1 MTSDNKKLDAAQNI
15 LEHLGKKLDANI
27 SVRLWD
33 GRMIPLGSDVQ
44 PGYFL
49 SINNPDSFTSIL
61 RKPTMETILL
71 NYASRDIDFH
81 GGDIYEFAEVAREK
95 HSKIKFKSLDK
106 ALLVKNILPL
116 LFSSS
121 KTPSVENIYD
131 EDETGRKVARKNKD
145 FIKFHYDVS
154 NEFYSLFLDKEML
167 YSCGY
172 FTDWNNS
179 LDQAQFDKLD
189 MICKKLQLKKGDR
202 FLDIGCG
209 WGALICHAAKYYGAQ
224 AHGVTLSENQFQYA
238 QEKIKKL
245 GLSDLVKVELKD
257 YAELEGEYDKISSI
271 GMYEHVGIAN
281 YPFYFNKVKSLL
293 RDRGIFLNH
302 GIVRRAKSSAKKFKK
317 IKPTRRMILKY
328 IFPGSEL
335 DHIGHSTQA
344 LELSGF
350 EVHDIETWREHYGL
364 TTKHWCKRLIQNK
377 EEAIRIVGE
386 ERYRMWIAYLVGV
399 SLGFKDGTMRI
410 YQTVSTKY
418 QSKGLSGMPL
428 TREHLYQESEA
439 TKKVANN

>member
-1 MTSDNKKLDAAQNI
+1 MVPMGTNVK
-15 LEHLGKKLDANI
+15 
-27 SVRLWD
+27 
-33 GRMIPLGSDVQ
+33 
-44 PGYFL
+44 PGFFL
-49 SINNPDSFTSIL
+49 SVNNPDSFTSIL

-71 NYASRDIDFH
+71 NYANKDIDFH
-81 GGDIYEFAEVAREK
+81 GGDIYEFASVAREK
-95 HSKIKFKSLDK
+95 HSKIKFKSLNK
-106 ALLVKNILPL
+106 LLLAKNILPL
-116 LFSSS
+116 FFSSS
-121 KTPSVENIYD
+121 KNVSVENQYD

-172 FTDWNNS
+172 FTDWDNS
-179 LDQAQFDKLD
+179 LEQAQFDKLD
-189 MICKKLQLKKGDR
+189 MICKKLRLKKGDR

-209 WGALICHAAKYYGAQ
+209 WGALICHAAKHYGVQ
-224 AHGVTLSENQFQYA
+224 AHGVTLSENQFEYA
-238 QEKIKKL
+238 KEKIERL
-245 GLSDLVKVELKD
+245 GLSKQIKVELKD
-257 YAELEGEYDKISSI
+257 YAKLDGQYDKISSI

-281 YPFYFNKVKSLL
+281 YPFYFNKVNSLL
-293 RDRGIFLNH
+293 ADRGIFLNH

-335 DHIGHSTQA
+335 DHIGHTTQS

-364 TTKHWCKRLIQNK
+364 TTKHWAKRLIANK
-377 EEAIRIVGE
+377 DEAIQLVGE

-418 QSKGLSGMPL
+418 KTKGLSGMPL
-428 TREHLYQESEA
+428 TREHLYQEENE
-439 TKKVANN
+439 KKVANS